1 VLPTTQRA
9 ILITSAGG
17 PEVLR
22 ERPDWPVPSPDD
34 LAPTEVLI
42 EAKAAGINRHDC
54 NQRAAGP
61 DRELNPVPGLEVS
74 GRIVA
79 CGKDVSSAR
88 LGEAVVALT
97 DGGSYAQYVTT
108 DQDLALPLPEGLDWI
123 TGAALPEALFTIWF
137 NFVRLMRLSPGDT
150 AMIHGGSSG
159 VGTIGIQ
166 LLRALGHPVF
176 ATAGTAAKRQAALDL
191 GCTAV
196 FDYADPDLGRK
207 IYAATGN
214 KGIDLLLDT
223 SGGAHIVQDILALAP
238 GGRISLLSAAGGKQ
252 LGVPLRELMA
262 RRVSITGAF
271 LRSTPLPIKREIAD
285 QLREKVWPLLGQKV
299 RPLINRTYDLSEAS
313 RAHAHMESNQHI
325 GKIILTVRP

>member
-1 VLPTTQRA
+1 MLSTTQRA
-9 ILITSAGG
+9 VLITSAGG
-17 PEVLR
+17 PEVLI
-22 ERPDWPVPSPDD
+22 ERPDWPVPSPSD

-42 EAKAAGINRHDC
+42 EVKAAGINRHDC

-61 DRELNPVPGLEVS
+61 GREPNPVPGLEAS

-79 CGKDVSSAR
+79 CGKVVSSAR

-108 DQDLALPLPEGLDWI
+108 DQDLALPLPEGFDWI
-123 TGAALPEALFTIWF
+123 SGAALPEGLFTVWF
-137 NFVRLMRLSPGDT
+137 NFVWLMRLSPGET

-207 IYAATGN
+207 IYDATGN
-214 KGIDLLLDT
+214 KGVDLLLD
-223 SGGAHIVQDILALAP
+223 SSAGAHIIQDMKALAP
-238 GGRISLLSAAGGKQ
+238 GGRISFLSAGGGKQ

-262 RRVSITGAF
+262 RRISITGAF
-271 LRSTPLPIKREIAD
+271 LRSTPLPIKREIAE
-285 QLREKVWPLLGQKV
+285 QLRKKVWPLLGQSI
-299 RPLINRTYDLSEAS
+299 RPVIDSTYDLSEAP

-325 GKIILTVRP
+325 GKIMLTVRP